1 MTSSARSCQNDFG
14 AIYEP
19 VFDSHSH
26 GFRPGKSC
34 HTALRQI
41 SSDFTGVVWFIE
53 GDIQG
58 CFDNINHEKL
68 IEILSRKIK
77 DSRFLNIIRQFF
89 ESWVYRELEV

>member
-1 MTSSARSCQNDFG
+1 MILE

-68 IEILSRKIK
+68 IEI
-77 DSRFLNIIRQFF
+77 FEQENQRQSFSEHHSPVF

>member
-1 MTSSARSCQNDFG
+1 MILE

-77 DSRFLNIIRQFF
+77 MCIRDSLCTVLTGDCLSLAHLPDMVT
-89 ESWVYRELEV
+89 EAL

>member
-1 MTSSARSCQNDFG
+1 MILE

-58 CFDNINHEKL
+58 CFDNLNHEKL

-77 DSRFLNIIRQFF
+77 DSRFLNIDHR
-89 ESWVYRELEV
+89 SG